1 MTQALTHR
9 DTPLSGP
16 QAPTA
21 AKEKKG
27 FFGSILLFARQV
39 IAELR
44 KVVTPTRKELFRY
57 TVTVVAFVATMI
69 LFVTLLDLGFGTLSS
84 LLFKGSPAGDN

>member
-1 MTQALTHR
+1 MTQTLTHR

-16 QAPTA
+16 HAPSA
-21 AKEKKG
+21 VKEKKG
-27 FFGSILLFARQV
+27 FFATILLFARQV

-57 TVTVVAFVATMI
+57 TVTVVAFVAVMI
-69 LFVTLLDLGFGTLSS
+69 LFVTLVDLGFGTLSS

>member
-1 MTQALTHR
+1 MTQTLSHR
-9 DTPLSGP
+9 DAPLSGP
-16 QAPTA
+16 QTPTA

-27 FFGSILLFARQV
+27 FFTAILLFARQV

-57 TVTVVAFVATMI
+57 TVTVVAFVAVMI

-84 LLFKGSPAGDN
+84 LLFKGNPIGDN